1 MVNGTEQDY
10 WPDDDDLVE
19 WAHWSAEAGD
29 NATHLIALIA
39 LGEPPANIV
48 GASAQQIASEW
59 RVTLSEA
66 KEVRGLLGNPRAAR
80 ERVAA
85 WGSPW
90 PDEED

>member
-1 MVNGTEQDY
+1 MEY
-10 WPDDDDLVE
+10 WPSDEDLEE
-19 WAHWSAEAGD
+19 WARTSAEAGD
-29 NATHLIALIA
+29 RATFLISLIA

-48 GASAQQIASEW
+48 GASAKQIASEW

-66 KEVRGLLGNPRAAR
+66 QEVRGLIGNPRAAR

-90 PDEED
+90 PDDED